1 MPHFPLPTLRAA
13 EATRTRQPVATQR
26 WSSDNRAVDFYLV
39 FHDFSL
45 AAVPIFFAMN
55 GLGVLP
61 VYLALTG
68 QMGEGEKRRV
78 LRSAVLTAFAVS
90 GAILVA
96 GKIIFR
102 FLGITPDDFR
112 IGGGIVL
119 MIVGI
124 LDLLFS
130 QFKQRQSP
138 DAHAGIVP
146 IGIPLIVGP
155 ATLTT
160 IMMLVDKF
168 GYLVTLAAL
177 VANLLV
183 VWGTFLNSDII
194 VRLMGESG
202 TRAFGKVASLFLVAI
217 AVMLIRVGITN
228 TLYPTGP

>member
-1 MPHFPLPTLRAA
+1 MGE
-13 EATRTRQPVATQR
+13 EAY
-26 WSSDNRAVDFYLV
+26 FLL
-39 FHDFSL
+39 HDFSL

-61 VYLALTG
+61 VYISLTASMDDG
-68 QMGEGEKRRV
+68 QKKKV
-78 LRSAVLTAFAVS
+78 LRAAVFTAFGVS
-90 GAILVA
+90 AAILLA
-96 GKIIFR
+96 GKLIFR

-119 MIVGI
+119 LIVGV

-130 QFKQRQSP
+130 QFRQRDTP
-138 DAHAGIVP
+138 DQHESGIVP

-155 ATLTT
+155 AVLTT

-177 VANLLV
+177 VVNLVV
-183 VWGTFLNSDII
+183 VWGLFQNSELI
-194 VRLMGESG
+194 VRLMGRSG

-228 TLYPTGP
+228 TLYPPGD

>member
-1 MPHFPLPTLRAA
+1 MGDDLYFIA
-13 EATRTRQPVATQR
+13 
-26 WSSDNRAVDFYLV
+26 
-39 FHDFSL
+39 HDFSL
-45 AAVPIFFAMN
+45 AAVPVFFAMN

-61 VYLALTG
+61 VYISLTAQLG
-68 QMGEGEKRRV
+68 DEAKKRV
-78 LRSAVLTAFAVS
+78 LRNAVFTAFGVS

-96 GKIIFR
+96 GKLIFR

-130 QFKQRQSP
+130 QFKQRENP
-138 DAHAGIVP
+138 DAEAGIVP

-155 ATLTT
+155 AVLTT

-168 GYLVTLAAL
+168 GYFITLAAL
-177 VANLLV
+177 VVNLVV
-183 VWGTFLNSDII
+183 VWGVFQNSEVI
-194 VRLMGESG
+194 VRLMGKSG

-228 TLYPTGP
+228 TLYGPGH

>member
-1 MPHFPLPTLRAA
+1 MG
-13 EATRTRQPVATQR
+13 EE
-26 WSSDNRAVDFYLV
+26 FYFML
-39 FHDFSL
+39 HDFSL

-61 VYLALTG
+61 VFISLTAS
-68 QMGEGEKRRV
+68 MDDVPKKKV
-78 LRSAVLTAFAVS
+78 LSAAVLTAFAVS
-90 GAILVA
+90 AAMIIA
-96 GKIIFR
+96 GKFIFR

-119 MIVGI
+119 LIVGV

-130 QFKQRQSP
+130 QFKQRETP
-138 DAHAGIVP
+138 DHEAGIVP

-155 ATLTT
+155 AVLTT
-160 IMMLVDKF
+160 LMMLVDKF

-177 VANLLV
+177 TMNLLV
-183 VWGTFLNSDII
+183 VWGLFLNSELI
-194 VRLMGESG
+194 VRLMGKNG

-228 TLYPTGP
+228 TLYPPGD

>member
-1 MPHFPLPTLRAA
+1 MPEELYFIL
-13 EATRTRQPVATQR
+13 
-26 WSSDNRAVDFYLV
+26 
-39 FHDFSL
+39 HDFSL

-55 GLGVLP
+55 CLGVLP
-61 VYLALTG
+61 VFISLTSPL
-68 QMGEGEKRRV
+68 EEAKKRRV
-78 LRSAVLTAFAVS
+78 VRSAVFTAFGVS

-96 GKIIFR
+96 GKLIFR

-130 QFKQRQSP
+130 QFKQRDSP
-138 DAHAGIVP
+138 EEEAGIVP

-155 ATLTT
+155 AVLTT

-177 VANLLV
+177 VINLLL
-183 VWGTFLNSDII
+183 VWGVFLNSEVI
-194 VRLMGESG
+194 VRLMGKSG

-217 AVMLIRVGITN
+217 AVMMIRVGITN
-228 TLYPTGP
+228 TLYPPGP